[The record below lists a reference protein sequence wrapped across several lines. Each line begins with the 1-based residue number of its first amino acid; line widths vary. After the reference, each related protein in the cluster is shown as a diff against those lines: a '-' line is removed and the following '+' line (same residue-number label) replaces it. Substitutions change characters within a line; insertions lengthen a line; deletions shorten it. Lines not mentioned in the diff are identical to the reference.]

1 MGNETEPV
9 DKKYWYAIYTK
20 PRFEKK
26 VAQDFE
32 KKKLEGLL
40 PLRSVKK
47 VWSDR
52 VKKVEEPLFPS
63 YIFVHANA
71 KERYLALQSLGVVR
85 MVSFGG
91 EPVRIPED
99 QIDAVLK
106 IVELGYNPQPHQYFR
121 VGDAVEVVSGPL
133 SGIRG
138 NYFEERG
145 KGRLAIA
152 VDLIQQALSIE
163 VEEGQVRR
171 LDEDTK

>member
-1 MGNETEPV
+1 MGNEMQAAEQR
-9 DKKYWYAIYTK
+9 YWYAIYTK

-32 KKKLEGLL
+32 KKKLNGLL

-71 KERYLALQSLGVVR
+71 KERYLALQCVGAVR

-91 EPVRIPED
+91 EPVRIPQR

-106 IVELGYNPQPHQYFR
+106 IVELGYDPQPYQYLR

-133 SGIRG
+133 RG
-138 NYFEERG
+138 LRGHYFEERG

-152 VDLIQQALSIE
+152 VDAIQQALAVE
-163 VEEGQVRR
+163 VERGQVRK
-171 LDEDTK
+171 LAPKSE